1 MLKLFGLNSY
11 NPSRV
16 PMVKEMQLTKYMGE
30 NKINE
35 TIHKGWEVD
44 LVNKFKIKHL
54 VSWQEL

>member
-54 VSWQEL
+54 VSW